1 MEELLKL
8 RINLIID
15 INSNQIIMTILFHL
29 RDPVFS
35 DIFALISFILYLIAG
50 ILASREKRL
59 KATYLIVV
67 GSLAGILWF
76 IVNFFIPGILL
87 PSVPTPEELEFTL
100 VYGTIFNGL
109 IQDAVLLFSMGIVP
123 IIITL
128 KNRSSESIKFLATGA
143 LIQIISI
150 LISIGPDSDGL
161 LSLPS
166 LITTGIAMAVL
177 SYYSYRLKY
186 YFLIAFATTFF
197 ISRLFLVIIF

>member
-1 MEELLKL
+1 
-8 RINLIID
+8 
-15 INSNQIIMTILFHL
+15 MTILFHL

-35 DIFALISFILYLIAG
+35 DLFALISFILYLIAG

-128 KNRSSESIKFLATGA
+128 KNRSSESIKFLAIGA